1 MSGIVPFERVCR
13 TDNVM
18 SSADSAMSDSSKDA
32 EGLGSIAARALAYG
46 KGVSFVLLRKI
57 RKP

>member
-1 MSGIVPFERVCR
+1 MYPFERVCR
-13 TDNVM
+13 TDNGYEFGRFRNERQLI
-18 SSADSAMSDSSKDA
+18 A